1 MGACMSSSS
10 TQAMPQ
16 GQGGRQ
22 QRTVQEERMN
32 NEMTTMMQ
40 TVMQHQQQHVANQ
53 QQMVRDDPEC
63 KDLMDRQM
71 KIQQQILAAFQA
83 GDQNEVARVQS
94 EAMALQQHPKY
105 LKLMMPTMPNPKMMH
120 TKVSTSN
127 SNQKTST
134 FSANPGI
141 PVGFPPNNANANIR
155 TMNAMNAGMGNINVG
170 SMGMGVTNI
179 SAPLNDPPAAF
190 GGGPT
195 TTTTTSTSTSG
206 MANEGVGV
214 YVGHD
219 AGGNSMFSDMLSG
232 VGGGYSNTTTTT
244 DTNF

>member
-10 TQAMPQ
+10 
-16 GQGGRQ
+16 
-22 QRTVQEERMN
+22 
-32 NEMTTMMQ
+32 MQ

-53 QQMVRDDPEC
+53 QQMIRDDPEI

-105 LKLMMPTMPNPKMMH
+105 LKLMMLTAMPNPKMMH

-141 PVGFPPNNANANIR
+141 QGPVGFPPNNANAILR
-155 TMNAMNAGMGNINVG
+155 TMNAMTAGMGNINVG
-170 SMGMGVTNI
+170 STGTGVTNI
-179 SAPLNDPPAAF
+179 SAPPYDPPAAY

-195 TTTTTSTSTSG
+195 TTTTTTTSTSG
-206 MANEGVGV
+206 MVNEGVGV
-214 YVGHD
+214 HVGND

-232 VGGGYSNTTTTT
+232 VVGGYSNTTTTT